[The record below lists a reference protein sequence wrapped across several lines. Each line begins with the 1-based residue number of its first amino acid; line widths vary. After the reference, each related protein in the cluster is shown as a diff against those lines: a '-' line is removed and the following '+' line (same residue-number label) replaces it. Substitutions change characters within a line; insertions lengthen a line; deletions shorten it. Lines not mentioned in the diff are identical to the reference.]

1 MRKVISDWATQ
12 KIRTPF
18 QWGSNDC
25 RWILAEFL
33 QLYAQWDMPKEIKA
47 LRGTYDNAIGALRI
61 DRNMPKS
68 VEECMADCGYKE
80 VQTNHVGEGDIVKV
94 KDINGFDVYFPVI
107 YSQVVLV
114 GDEETNKIKL
124 ANVYDLNTHFTTF
137 RRT

>member
-1 MRKVISDWATQ
+1 MRKVISDWANQ

-33 QLYAQWDMPKEIKA
+33 QLYAQWNMPAEIRA
-47 LRGTYDNAIGALRI
+47 LKGTYHNAIGALRI
-61 DRNMPKS
+61 DRHMPKS
-68 VEECMADCGYKE
+68 VEECMSECGYKE

-94 KDINGFDVYFPVI
+94 KDVNGFDVYFPVI

-114 GDEETNKIKL
+114 GDEETNKVKL